1 MRNRKIC
8 VVTGSRAEYGLLY
21 WLMREIEKDQ
31 ELLLQLIVTGS
42 HLETYY
48 GNTVEVIEADNFK
61 INARI
66 PIQLV
71 DDTPISIANSQS
83 LALNGII
90 QAFSDL
96 NPDIIVL
103 LGDRFEILAAAEAAM
118 LSRKILAHIH
128 GGEATEGAI
137 DEAIRHAITKMSHLH
152 FPSAEPYRQRI
163 IQMGEDPQRVFTV
176 GAPGL
181 DNIEKLDLLDR
192 KMLSAKIGFDLMSEY
207 FLITF
212 HPETLSKYD
221 SLRAVNGLLLTL
233 NDYLDTN
240 VIFTGVNADLGSSAV
255 TQLIKEYAKNNE
267 SRVKII
273 NSLGQLNYLSALK
286 HCRAVIG
293 NSSSGII
300 EAPAFG
306 VPTLNIGN
314 RQRGRLRASSIVD
327 CDGAH
332 NRISKSLKY
341 TLSDAHCIKAKNTI
355 NPYGKAGAS
364 KKIKQHLKH
373 IDLDGL
379 LLKKFYNL
387 AVNH

>member
-1 MRNRKIC
+1 MRDRKIC

-21 WLMREIEKDQ
+21 WLMREFEKDQ

-255 TQLIKEYAKNNE
+255 TQLIKEYAKNN
-267 SRVKII
+267 
-273 NSLGQLNYLSALK
+273 
-286 HCRAVIG
+286 
-293 NSSSGII
+293 
-300 EAPAFG
+300 
-306 VPTLNIGN
+306 
-314 RQRGRLRASSIVD
+314 RLFHAS
-327 CDGAH
+327 
-332 NRISKSLKY
+332 
-341 TLSDAHCIKAKNTI
+341 
-355 NPYGKAGAS
+355 
-364 KKIKQHLKH
+364 
-373 IDLDGL
+373 L
-379 LLKKFYNL
+379 LLHLGSFSKL
-387 AVNH
+387 S